1 MSKMKLI
8 KTIDALYRF
17 PVLRYGFRFKGE
29 KGLEKAAR
37 CVQGL
42 VCIHNLIIDG
52 PDEDSP
58 PELVIFFLFVYIQ
71 SCMLRLTNLKVL
83 YLDFPPLFKNYRYI
97 IALHFTFQLHELS
110 SFLSSGVMMKKAM
123 MKKEMMK
130 KEVMNQKLNPI
141 LKMIHQLLHHPAVD
155 LIPQA
160 ILKHQ
165 MILALQMDLIQLGK
179 MTLTHLVTVMLL
191 MDFSMTGEDSLET
204 LFLKTIISNNCQ

>member
-52 PDEDSP
+52 QEEDLPP
-58 PELVIFFLFVYIQ
+58 PELVIFFLFLYIH

-83 YLDFPPLFKNYRYI
+83 
-97 IALHFTFQLHELS
+97 
-110 SFLSSGVMMKKAM
+110 
-123 MKKEMMK
+123 
-130 KEVMNQKLNPI
+130 
-141 LKMIHQLLHHPAVD
+141 
-155 LIPQA
+155 
-160 ILKHQ
+160 
-165 MILALQMDLIQLGK
+165 
-179 MTLTHLVTVMLL
+179 
-191 MDFSMTGEDSLET
+191 
-204 LFLKTIISNNCQ
+204 

>member
-83 YLDFPPLFKNYRYI
+83 YLDFPLLFKHYRYI
-97 IALHFTFQLHELS
+97 IALHFTSNYMNYLH
-110 SFLSSGVMMKKAM
+110 FY
-123 MKKEMMK
+123 
-130 KEVMNQKLNPI
+130 
-141 LKMIHQLLHHPAVD
+141 HQ
-155 LIPQA
+155 
-160 ILKHQ
+160 
-165 MILALQMDLIQLGK
+165 
-179 MTLTHLVTVMLL
+179 
-191 MDFSMTGEDSLET
+191 E
-204 LFLKTIISNNCQ
+204 